1 MSLKILILNYEYPP
15 IGGGGGVISKHI
27 AEGLCGLGYETT
39 VITTWIKGELELE
52 NELGWPTVVRLKSK
66 RENNYRSNPIEMLS
80 WISAAKK
87 YLSIFLLTNTIDL
100 CFANFALPGGEVALY
115 VKRRFNIPYVL
126 ISHGHDIPWVRPL
139 DHLIVYH
146 AITYNRIKKICLNSE
161 INFMQSNLMKSNIDK
176 FLGPEY
182 HNKNVVISNGVD
194 VEKFKPKMKSENQT
208 FNIVFV
214 GRLVTQKD
222 PAILLKAVRQLA
234 MRTLK
239 YELNIYGDGPLRKE
253 LQTMC
258 VNYGISDC
266 VKFHG
271 KIEEDE
277 MPEVYENASLLVAP
291 SRSEG
296 MSISILEALATG
308 LYVLTT
314 PVSGNNELIVD
325 GENGELLEI
334 GNDKVFAERI
344 YNFYHSKFKMSFE
357 VDQKVLSDLRM
368 HRNWVSMIDQY
379 DRQIRRTYSKVV
391 ADLQVPT

>member
-1 MSLKILILNYEYPP
+1 
-15 IGGGGGVISKHI
+15 
-27 AEGLCGLGYETT
+27 
-39 VITTWIKGELELE
+39 
-52 NELGWPTVVRLKSK
+52 
-66 RENNYRSNPIEMLS
+66 
-80 WISAAKK
+80 
-87 YLSIFLLTNTIDL
+87 
-100 CFANFALPGGEVALY
+100 
-115 VKRRFNIPYVL
+115 
-126 ISHGHDIPWVRPL
+126 
-139 DHLIVYH
+139 
-146 AITYNRIKKICLNSE
+146 
-161 INFMQSNLMKSNIDK
+161 
-176 FLGPEY
+176 
-182 HNKNVVISNGVD
+182 
-194 VEKFKPKMKSENQT
+194 
-208 FNIVFV
+208 
-214 GRLVTQKD
+214 
-222 PAILLKAVRQLA
+222 
-234 MRTLK
+234 
-239 YELNIYGDGPLRKE
+239 
-253 LQTMC
+253 MC